1 MDINREE
8 CVQKEEATSCSQCC
22 DMSPKVRRKEWTL
35 GWHMVV
41 SSMEVTGTIVW
52 SWEDESWM
60 QCDEERRGVRK
71 YI

>member
-8 CVQKEEATSCSQCC
+8 CVQKEEATSCSQCF

-35 GWHMVV
+35 GWHTVV
-41 SSMEVTGTIVW
+41 SSVEVTGTIVW
-52 SWEDESWM
+52 SWGDERWM